1 MKAVVFKAR
10 NISIKYRLVGV
21 LSVLVL
27 LATAVASFVIYSNVS
42 DMVEKNIVAELSSTT
57 DSIKTMVQAS
67 AEVSIR
73 NRLRAIAEKNID
85 ILTSLENDVREG
97 RRTHEEAVA
106 LGTQILLSQQIG
118 QTGYIY
124 CIRPDATVVVHPAVG
139 MVGRN
144 IASEWLAKT
153 QSEQRVG
160 YLEYEWAN
168 PGEETLREK
177 ALYMMYFAPWD
188 WIVSVSSYRDEFRSL
203 VDINDFRESIESYVV
218 GDSGYVF
225 IVDTKG
231 EVIYHPWL
239 GGNVF
244 DGLDASGK
252 TLFRQMIEQ
261 REGKIYYTWRD
272 PYRNEIRQKLMFF
285 RYIPELDWIVASASY
300 LDEVHAPLT
309 KLRYVLLAMGLLSFA
324 LILPIAYYLGGRLAK
339 PVTELAAS
347 MAKAELGYSSVRA
360 PVNGEGEIA
369 ELATH
374 FNDYMDRLDKYR
386 VGLENEIE
394 DRIKAEEQLQLFA
407 MVFENALEG
416 ISITDKEANIIAVN
430 PAFTTITGYSA
441 AEAIGK
447 NPRVL
452 KSDRHDAAFY
462 QDMWLSLKQTGSWH
476 GEIWNRRKNGE
487 SYPEILSISSIRNA
501 KGAVVNYVAVFHDI
515 SDMKL
520 KDEQIEHQAYHDA
533 LTGLPNRTLAQ
544 DRLGVAIAHARR
556 EEARIVVLSLD
567 MDNFKKINDS
577 LGHSQGDR
585 LIQDVAKRLLERFRD
600 ADTVA
605 RLGGDE
611 FLILLEHV
619 DDERKAVE
627 LAERALGVFSEPF
640 YLDGRELLVTS
651 SVGVT
656 MYPDDGTDAGTLM
669 KNADM
674 AMFQSK
680 SKGKDSYFLFTRE
693 MNDRITK
700 RLELEND
707 MRRALKDG
715 EFTVYFQPKVDI
727 RTGIV
732 AGMEALVRWQK
743 PDGTI
748 INPGD
753 FIPLAEETGLI
764 VPLGEFVL
772 ETSCKALQV
781 FDGIGYPN
789 MKIAVNLSP
798 VQFGQENLVGM
809 VMQSLE
815 RNGVPADRL
824 ELEITESTLILDLEA
839 SVAKLNRLVELGLT
853 IAIDDFGTG
862 HSSLYYL
869 KKLPI
874 NVLKIDR
881 SFIRD
886 LPDDESDAQIVKTIV
901 LMAHSLG
908 IATVAE
914 GVETVEQLEM
924 MKSFDCELVQGYYY
938 SRPLPLEDVIV
949 YFKRNGSKGKLTA

>member
-1 MKAVVFKAR
+1 MKTVAFKGR
-10 NISIKYRLVGV
+10 NLSIKYRLVGV

-27 LATAVASFVIYSNVS
+27 LSTTVASFVIYSTVS
-42 DMVEKNIVAELSSTT
+42 EMVENNIVAELSSTT

-85 ILTSLENDVREG
+85 VLTSLENDVHEG
-97 RRTHEEAVA
+97 RRTREDAMD
-106 LGTQILLSQQIG
+106 LGKQILLSQTIG
-118 QTGYIY
+118 KTGYIY

-144 IASEWLAKT
+144 ISSEWLAKT
-153 QSEQRVG
+153 QAEQRVG
-160 YLEYEWAN
+160 YLEYDWAN
-168 PGEETLREK
+168 PGEVKERKK

-188 WIVSVSSYRDEFRSL
+188 WIVSVSTYREEFRSL
-203 VDINDFRESIESYVV
+203 VDIDDFRDSIESYVV
-218 GDSGYVF
+218 GDSGYAF
-225 IVDTKG
+225 IIDTKG
-231 EVIYHPWL
+231 EVIHHPWL
-239 GGNVF
+239 GGNVL
-244 DGLDASGK
+244 DGLDATGQS
-252 TLFRQMIEQ
+252 LFREMVEK
-261 REGKIYYTWRD
+261 REGKRYYSWRD
-272 PYRNEIRQKLMFF
+272 PYKNEVRQKLMFF
-285 RYIPELDWIVASASY
+285 RYIPELEWVVASASY
-300 LDEVHAPLT
+300 LDEVHAPLV
-309 KLRYVLLAMGLLSFA
+309 KLRYILLAMGLLSFA
-324 LILPIAYYLGGRLAK
+324 LILPIAYYIGGRLAR
-339 PVTELAAS
+339 PVTKLAAS
-347 MAKAELGYSSVRA
+347 MSKAGMGDSSVRA
-360 PVNGEGEIA
+360 PVEGEGELA

-374 FNDYMDRLDKYR
+374 FNEYMDRLDEYR
-386 VGLENEIE
+386 AGLESEIDE
-394 DRIKAEEQLQLFA
+394 RIKAEEQLQLFA

-416 ISITDKEANIIAVN
+416 ISITDNHANIIAIN
-430 PAFTTITGYSA
+430 PAFTTITGYTES
-441 AEAIGK
+441 EVIGK

-452 KSDRHDAAFY
+452 KSDRHDSEFY
-462 QDMWLSLKQTGSWH
+462 RDMWLSLKETGAWH
-476 GEIWNRRKNGE
+476 GEIWNRRKTGE

-501 KGAVVNYVAVFHDI
+501 KGEVVNYVAVFHDI

-556 EEARIVVLSLD
+556 EDTRIVVLSLD

-585 LIQDVAKRLLERFRD
+585 LIQEVGKRLLERFRD

-627 LAERALGVFSEPF
+627 LAERALGAFVDPF
-640 YLDGRELLVTS
+640 YVEGRELTVTT

-680 SKGKDSYFLFTRE
+680 ATGKDSYFLFTRE

-700 RLELEND
+700 RLEMEND
-707 MRRALKDG
+707 MRRALIDG
-715 EFTVYFQPKVDI
+715 EFTAYFQPKVHID
-727 RTGIV
+727 TGAV
-732 AGMEALVRWQK
+732 VSMEALVRWHK
-743 PDGTI
+743 ADGTVVS
-748 INPGD
+748 PMD

-772 ETSCKALQV
+772 ETACKALQV

-798 VQFGQENLVGM
+798 VQFGQENLVEM
-809 VMQSLE
+809 IMENLE
-815 RNGVPADRL
+815 RNGVPTDRL
-824 ELEITESTLILDLEA
+824 ELEITESTLIMDMEA
-839 SVAKLNRLVELGLT
+839 SVAKLHELVELGLS

-874 NVLKIDR
+874 DVLKIDR

-886 LPDDESDAQIVKTIV
+886 LPEDESDAQIVKTIV

-908 IATVAE
+908 ISTVAE
-914 GVETVEQLEM
+914 GVETIEQLEM
-924 MKSFDCELVQGYYY
+924 MKSFECDLVQGYYY

-949 YFKRNGSKGKLTA
+949 YFQRNGSKGESSA